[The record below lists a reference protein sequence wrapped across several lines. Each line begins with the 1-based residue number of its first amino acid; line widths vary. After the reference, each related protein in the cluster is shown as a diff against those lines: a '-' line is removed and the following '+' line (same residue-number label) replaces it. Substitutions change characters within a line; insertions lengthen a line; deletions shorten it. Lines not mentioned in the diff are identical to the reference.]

1 MLERFDSSRRVTI
14 VGPSNT
20 IICLAENIANLL
32 AINNIDLSK
41 DYFPIKVTLRG
52 WQN

>member
-20 IICLAENIANLL
+20 MICLAENFANLL
-32 AINNIDLSK
+32 AITNIANTDLS
-41 DYFPIKVTLRG
+41 T
-52 WQN
+52 